1 MTVRSSAPSLSHST
15 SSSLR
20 TTQSRHCWR
29 CTEKLQ
35 PGHSEPL
42 PYSLTP
48 GSLPPPPLL
57 RSNTLTI
64 SALVCFPFVS
74 LPLPLPASASN
85 SISRPPT
92 PSLLVALC
100 LSLHRAASPF
110 LPSFPPLHPHI
121 PLPTSASLYISP
133 SLPLHAFLLLF
144 FHLPPFPIFFLLP
157 PSTPCSLLRVPACLP
172 ACLPFPPPFPSP
184 SLPLLI
190 ISWSAYLPKSLNLDL
205 LSPCPPM
212 ASLSSHSPSSLC
224 RPSLPSP
231 F

>member
-1 MTVRSSAPSLSHST
+1 MAGAAQRSCSQATPNPSRSPSRPVPSPPPPTTPIEYPHYLSPRMLSLLLAPSPSSCLYSQLLSPSHSISPRCFLPLPPSRCLSFYTILSLPPSSYSPPYLHLPLLFPIPTSPCFSPPLFPSPSLS
-15 SSSLR
+15 
-20 TTQSRHCWR
+20 
-29 CTEKLQ
+29 
-35 PGHSEPL
+35 
-42 PYSLTP
+42 Y
-48 GSLPPPPLL
+48 
-57 RSNTLTI
+57 
-64 SALVCFPFVS
+64 F
-74 LPLPLPASASN
+74 
-85 SISRPPT
+85 
-92 PSLLVALC
+92 
-100 LSLHRAASPF
+100 F
-110 LPSFPPLHPHI
+110 LP
-121 PLPTSASLYISP
+121 
-133 SLPLHAFLLLF
+133 
-144 FHLPPFPIFFLLP
+144 P